1 MNSSL
6 TSLYRKG
13 QPDCNTP
20 TRDAAAA
27 AAAAD
32 AGHPGLRSSTT
43 VSTGGW
49 FIDKS
54 GCPEKINPEPSEEQP
69 RHKSTN
75 VGSKVVEVFAYRRG
89 VEPLALA

>member
-20 TRDAAAA
+20 TRDAV
-27 AAAAD
+27 AAAD
-32 AGHPGLRSSTT
+32 PGPRLLTT

-54 GCPEKINPEPSEEQP
+54 GCPEKIDPSEEQP
-69 RHKSTN
+69 KVR
-75 VGSKVVEVFAYRRG
+75 SKVIKVFIGLVRNRWH
-89 VEPLALA
+89 